1 MLELFDKDFIAAIII
16 MFQKE
21 IKNTLKANGKMGSI
35 SEEIARLRKDIENL
49 KKDQMEILELKIK

>member
-35 SEEIARLRKDIENL
+35 SEEIASLRKDIENL